1 MNFKQWLTDAFH
13 TVETQLISLSKI
25 TEEHL
30 RHVSAETL
38 NILTI
43 ILLHSATLPS
53 YVAMTSGIE
62 SGTPDIDVVL
72 LLWMGLATMF
82 AQSLV
87 RRDMISL
94 TVNAM
99 GFMMQSMIMAM
110 IFFY

>member
-1 MNFKQWLTDAFH
+1 MNTKEWLIDRLSKFES
-13 TVETQLISLSKI
+13 VLISLSKI

-53 YVAMTSGIE
+53 YVAMTSGLE
-62 SGTPDIDVVL
+62 SGTPDIDIVL

-87 RRDMISL
+87 RRDMISI